1 MKAIPQEIQQYKK
14 WKAQRSAMIRFLALL
29 VVWSLVAGFDGWT
42 KYKKSHAQQPTGTDA
57 GNSQF
62 VTVGSVGW
70 NAEPPK
76 PLVTDADL
84 QKMFV
89 ELDAQYFGGKLP
101 KIPVSFEPLVGNVGG
116 TYSRSEVAIAV
127 SKNES
132 YIPSTCRDTLLHEMA
147 HFYVELNFPGSPE
160 TKVSSYGH
168 GEHWRAEMRRL
179 AAQGAFDDRLF
190 SGDDKP

>member
-1 MKAIPQEIQQYKK
+1 MKTIPQEIQQYRK
-14 WKAQRSAMIRFLALL
+14 WKARRWAMIRFLALL
-29 VVWSLVAGFDGWT
+29 VVWALVAGFDGWT
-42 KYKKSHAQQPTGTDA
+42 KHKKSHQQQSTGTDS
-57 GNSQF
+57 SQF
-62 VTVGSVGW
+62 VTVGNVGW
-70 NAEPPK
+70 STEQPK

-101 KIPVSFEPLVGNVGG
+101 KIPVSFEPLAGNVGG
-116 TYSRSEVAIAV
+116 IYSRSDVAIAI
-127 SKNES
+127 SKSES
-132 YIPSTCRDTLLHEMA
+132 YSPSVCRDTLLHEMA

-160 TKVSSYGH
+160 TKFSSYGH

>member
-1 MKAIPQEIQQYKK
+1 MKAIPQEIQQYRK
-14 WKAQRSAMIRFLALL
+14 WKARRWAMIRFLVLL
-29 VVWSLVAGFDGWT
+29 VVWALVAGFDGWT
-42 KYKKSHAQQPTGTDA
+42 KYKKSHAQQPTHSGPGLWVSAD
-57 GNSQF
+57 
-62 VTVGSVGW
+62 GSLQGV
-70 NAEPPK
+70 AEIPK

-89 ELDAQYFGGKLP
+89 ELDAQYFEGKLP
-101 KIPVSFEPLVGNVGG
+101 KILVSFQPLAGNVGG

-179 AAQGAFDDRLF
+179 AAQGAFDGRLF
-190 SGDDKP
+190 SSDDKP

>member
-14 WKAQRSAMIRFLALL
+14 WKARRWAIIRVLALL
-29 VVWSLVAGFDGWT
+29 VAWSLVAGFDGWT
-42 KYKKSHAQQPTGTDA
+42 KYKKSHAQQPTDSGHGLWVSVD
-57 GNSQF
+57 
-62 VTVGSVGW
+62 GSLQGV
-70 NAEPPK
+70 AERPK

-84 QKMFV
+84 GKMFV
-89 ELDAQYFGGKLP
+89 ELDAQYFEGKLP
-101 KIPVSFEPLVGNVGG
+101 KIPVSFQPLAGNVGG
-116 TYSRSEVAIAV
+116 TYSRSDVAIAV
-127 SKNES
+127 SKSES
-132 YIPSTCRDTLLHEMA
+132 YSPSVCRDTVLHEMA

-179 AAQGAFDDRLF
+179 AAQGAFDGRLF